1 MKLDRSR
8 VLPRRPLACRPLA
21 LGMAAALLCSPVGGL
36 LAPVYAQA
44 PAPPVAQAAPPA
56 VAPAPPVAQ
65 VAPAPPSDNSNV
77 GGGIRIPTAPVE
89 TGPIRTILLFPFA
102 NAIPAADTSGGFSPD
117 IVGARVE
124 DAVKLKLNV
133 IGRFKANSFSPALPQ
148 IQRALQEAR
157 VEGLSEN
164 DLVPPYDDAQK
175 GQKIA
180 AQVGTDGY
188 LLGTIESLRIDPA
201 TRNVTLTVAATLRNS
216 VTGRAAKVVGVT
228 GHGISYN
235 ATDDPDSLLQEAIN
249 DVAGHIVSALD
260 AGASHTEQLTPVR
273 KQSERRRG
281 GGGFLVG
288 LLLLSAIGI
297 AIGASHHGGGGGN
310 NGGGINPPPSTGT
323 CPPPPP
329 AHGIIGTTSGPP
341 SPPVVH

>member
-1 MKLDRSR
+1 MRNPTMNLYRSR
-8 VLPRRPLACRPLA
+8 ALPRRPLALGLA
-21 LGMAAALLCSPVGGL
+21 VALLCSPAGGM
-36 LAPVYAQA
+36 LAPAYAQGAA
-44 PAPPVAQAAPPA
+44 PAIP
-56 VAPAPPVAQ
+56 PAPPVAQ
-65 VAPAPPSDNSNV
+65 VSPAPPSASNA
-77 GGGIRIPTAPVE
+77 GGGIRIPTVPVE

-102 NAIPAADTSGGFSPD
+102 NAIPAADTSGGFNPD

-188 LLGTIESLRIDPA
+188 LLGTIEALRVDPA
-201 TRNVTLTVAATLRNS
+201 TRSVTLTVAATLRNS
-216 VTGRAAKVVGVT
+216 VTGGAAKVIGVT
-228 GHGISYN
+228 GHGVSYN
-235 ATDDPDSLLQEAIN
+235 ASDDPDSLLQEAVN

-260 AGASHTEQLTPVR
+260 SSAPHTEHLTPVR
-273 KQSERRRG
+273 AQSEHRRG
-281 GGGFLVG
+281 GGGFLLG
-288 LLLLSAIGI
+288 ILLATAIGF
-297 AIGASHHGGGGGN
+297 AISSSHHSSGGGGG
-310 NGGGINPPPSTGT
+310 GGTTTIAPTTGTSLPPNPPIS
-323 CPPPPP
+323 
-329 AHGIIGTTSGPP
+329 IIGSTSGPP
-341 SPPVVH
+341 SPPVTP